1 MGKIN
6 FKEVEKIN
14 KGFEYSFKNRDSKKS
29 RSENLNKQ
37 IELRD
42 SMRDFLTDETNE
54 NKTFDISAE
63 DGELLVKKLEYRFK
77 NNKNNQ
83 DLINLLKS

>member
-1 MGKIN
+1 MN
-6 FKEVEKIN
+6 YKEIEKIN

-42 SMRDFLTDETNE
+42 SMRDFLADEKNE
-54 NKTFDISAE
+54 NKSYNVSAE
-63 DGELLVKKLEYRFK
+63 DGELLIKKLEYRFK

-83 DLINLLKS
+83 TLINLLKS